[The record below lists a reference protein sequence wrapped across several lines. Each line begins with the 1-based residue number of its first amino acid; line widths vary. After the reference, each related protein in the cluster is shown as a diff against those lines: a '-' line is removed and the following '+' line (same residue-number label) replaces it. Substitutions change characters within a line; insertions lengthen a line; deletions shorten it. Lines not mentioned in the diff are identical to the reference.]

1 MPSTSLWYE
10 DIHQDV
16 QGTTLLT
23 VSASDRDEPDS
34 PNSTLSYEVGT
45 VSPKPPDAEFVV
57 EPSGNLTFKGCLKYE
72 GNLTVKEGQ
81 VGVVPLRLHVTDGD
95 PQHTPAWNA
104 VYTMEGDTGGNFKIE
119 TDPNTNDGVL
129 TVIKVKARPPSG
141 PWVVDSGTGSTPG
154 DGPKPSSVVVNIDV
168 EDCNDA
174 PTFNVLVHKAML
186 EENVDVGTYVQT
198 VSAVDPDWS
207 HARKFV
213 YEIGYDPDGWL
224 KVDPDTGVI
233 KVAKRPDRE
242 SVNVVDNMY
251 NVVVF
256 AVDNGEPP
264 MTGSATLQL
273 HVLDQNDNV
282 PKLSVNHA
290 VMCVGDGPTMTN
302 ITALDPDNEPFGG
315 PFTFE
320 LLGEGHQQT
329 APRYQNQAGSPRS
342 EFMSEAALKELLHQA
357 AGDAVEGYSPHL
369 YADEGDDADTHYEP
383 EKMNFSDAAFRP
395 QAAQQPRP
403 PGLKT

>member
-1 MPSTSLWYE
+1 MDTRLGIDISILDINDNPPRFHSPSDYE
-10 DIHQDV
+10 VIVREDEA

-72 GNLTVKEGQ
+72 VGDTYTVLVVAKDHGDVGNLTVKEGQ

-129 TVIKVKARPPSG
+129 TVIKATVRPVGGGLRHRHHSR
-141 PWVVDSGTGSTPG
+141 

-213 YEIGYDPDGWL
+213 Y
-224 KVDPDTGVI
+224 
-233 KVAKRPDRE
+233 
-242 SVNVVDNMY
+242 VN
-251 NVVVF
+251 
-256 AVDNGEPP
+256 
-264 MTGSATLQL
+264 
-273 HVLDQNDNV
+273 
-282 PKLSVNHA
+282 
-290 VMCVGDGPTMTN
+290 
-302 ITALDPDNEPFGG
+302 
-315 PFTFE
+315 
-320 LLGEGHQQT
+320 
-329 APRYQNQAGSPRS
+329 
-342 EFMSEAALKELLHQA
+342 
-357 AGDAVEGYSPHL
+357 
-369 YADEGDDADTHYEP
+369 
-383 EKMNFSDAAFRP
+383 
-395 QAAQQPRP
+395 
-403 PGLKT
+403 